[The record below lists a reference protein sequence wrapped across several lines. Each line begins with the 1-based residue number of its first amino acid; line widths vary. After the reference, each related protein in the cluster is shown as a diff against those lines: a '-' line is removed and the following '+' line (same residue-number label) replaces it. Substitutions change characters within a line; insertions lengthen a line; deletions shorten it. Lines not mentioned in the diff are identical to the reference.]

1 MQKPSSVSRRQLFLS
16 LGRVAPAVPFLGV
29 AMQGLAQTAAKPAAK
44 PAAPATPAASPAA
57 SCNLAPANDPVATG
71 LKYVAD
77 ASKAPD
83 RPAKMGVEGK
93 AQNCANCQ
101 LYTKVTEDAGKC
113 VMIVSGCV
121 TAKGWC
127 NGWVKKA

>member
-1 MQKPSSVSRRQLFLS
+1 MQKPSSVSRRELFLS

-29 AMQGLAQTAAKPAAK
+29 AMQGLAQSAAKPAASPA
-44 PAAPATPAASPAA
+44 PAAAAT
-57 SCNLAPANDPVATG
+57 CNLAPANDPVATG
-71 LKYVAD
+71 LKYVTD
-77 ASKAPD
+77 AAKAAD

-113 VMIVSGCV
+113 VMIASGCV

-127 NGWVKKA
+127 TGWVKKA